1 MLYDTVYFYI
11 WTHFLISE
19 TPTESAKEVTVADC
33 NYPTKPTGTFLNY
46 YFIDDLGC
54 PENLE

>member
-1 MLYDTVYFYI
+1 MYNCMLYDTVFELNI
-11 WTHFLISE
+11 LISE

-46 YFIDDLGC
+46 YFIDD
-54 PENLE
+54 